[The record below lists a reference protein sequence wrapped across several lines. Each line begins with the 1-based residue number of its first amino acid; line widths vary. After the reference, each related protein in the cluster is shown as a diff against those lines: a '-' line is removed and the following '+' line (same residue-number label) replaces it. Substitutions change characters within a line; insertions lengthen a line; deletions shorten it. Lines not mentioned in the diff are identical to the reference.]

1 MTYLIDTHILIWF
14 VENDP
19 KLSAQVRKLL
29 EDTQHTVLI
38 SHASL
43 WEMTIKKSIGKLAIS
58 LPLQSLVQQLAQQF
72 IQPLSFQVAHYEI
85 LETLPFHHQ
94 DPFDRMLIAQAIAEG
109 FTLITQD
116 GKFAAYEPAV
126 QILWNES

>member
-19 KLSAQVRKLL
+19 KLSVPVRAILQ
-29 EDTQHTVLI
+29 DTTNTVLV
-38 SHASL
+38 SHASF
-43 WEMTIKKSIGKLAIS
+43 WEMAIKKSIGKLKIVLPQQALVYELSQHMIESLNFEAI
-58 LPLQSLVQQLAQQF
+58 
-72 IQPLSFQVAHYEI
+72 HYEI

-94 DPFDRMLIAQAIAEG
+94 DPFDRMLIAQAIAGE

-116 GKFAAYEPAV
+116 QKFSAYESLV
-126 QILWNES
+126 QIFWNKE

>member
-1 MTYLIDTHILIWF
+1 MTYLIDTHILIWY

-19 KLSAQVRKLL
+19 KLSASVRAILQ
-29 EDTQHTVLI
+29 DTTNAVLV

-43 WEMTIKKSIGKLAIS
+43 WEMTIKKSIGKLQIT
-58 LPLQSLVQQLAQQF
+58 LPPSALEHELSRQL
-72 IQPLSFQVAHYEI
+72 IQLLGFEASHYEL

-94 DPFDRMLIAQAIAEG
+94 DPFDRMLIAQAMAGG

-116 GKFAAYEPAV
+116 SKFAAYEKLV
-126 QILWNES
+126 SLHWNEG